1 MDERSQADLSMS
13 AFPNGHLL
21 PVSVSEMC
29 VVVHHQLPIAAQV
42 DIDLGEIKPMR
53 DGQPN
58 RQQRVFRRHGAR
70 PAV

>member
-1 MDERSQADLSMS
+1 
-13 AFPNGHLL
+13 
-21 PVSVSEMC
+21 MC

-58 RQQRVFRRHGAR
+58 RQQRVSRAMALAPRWPTVRIGPRR
-70 PAV
+70 

>member
-1 MDERSQADLSMS
+1 MS
-13 AFPNGHLL
+13 AFPDGHLL
-21 PVSVSEMC
+21 HLSVSEMW

-58 RQQRVFRRHGAR
+58 RQQRVFRAMALGPGVACANRH
-70 PAV
+70 